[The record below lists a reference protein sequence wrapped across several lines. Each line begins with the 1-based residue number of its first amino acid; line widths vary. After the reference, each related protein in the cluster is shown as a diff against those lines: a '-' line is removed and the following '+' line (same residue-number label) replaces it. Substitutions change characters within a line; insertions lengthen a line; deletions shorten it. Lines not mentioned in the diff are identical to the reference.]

1 MFSMN
6 LIPLRR
12 PSKTNRNRPAMKSQ
26 SILQSILQI
35 GLATIATSAI
45 ALEKSGTGFSISTN
59 TVLTAYH
66 VVENA
71 IEISVRFGSVEQ
83 KATLQTF
90 NKSDDW
96 AILELTQSVDS
107 FVNID
112 TSDSTTL
119 GDSVY
124 TLGFPSPDIF
134 GEEMKY
140 TDGTISS
147 KKGLDG
153 LANFYQISVPIQPGN
168 SGGPLFTKSGH
179 AIGLIVH
186 TVNPE
191 FFISMTGGALP
202 QNINFALKLSSI
214 PNIIATKD
222 NSATDIS
229 IDANQKGVCYIRSTL
244 SPDKIVSPKR
254 STHPTPSAPPS
265 AISPK
270 NQAQAKYS
278 FLIKKLQT
286 FDPSNFIRLDG
297 STGPILKDEDYE
309 SAKQTLDEIYTDI
322 RGCVQEGWAGDRHE
336 KTQWQEART
345 AWRSARNLLA
355 DHYNAVLVQNGIAEP
370 CVVFGIDLYGDS
382 VKKMGTNI
390 KTLPKVDGKRKFFG
404 EEVEFYYGRA
414 GGDNLWGNQQ
424 GKERIH
430 AFIHRFPKAFMGQK
444 NGVVLK
450 TKNGN
455 VPIGILVEVASTPP
469 SPQFDEYETTSLM
482 VNNLVKLFEKK
493 FAIKFLISDKSEI
506 ITPDGLE
513 PIRRSA
519 QALVSDGRDWCYHYF
534 GKFLSINIVG
544 TKSSVTIFVSRPN
557 WEQIANTQEI
567 EDKERQIN
575 SIVDQIDSNLDAL

>member
-1 MFSMN
+1 M
-6 LIPLRR
+6 R
-12 PSKTNRNRPAMKSQ
+12 K
-26 SILQSILQI
+26 
-35 GLATIATSAI
+35 LATVFAI
-45 ALEKSGTGFSISTN
+45 VLFASVKSFALDKSGTGFSISTN

-71 IEISVRFGSVEQ
+71 IEITVRFGSVEQ
-83 KATLQTF
+83 KATLKTF

-107 FVNID
+107 FVRID

-153 LANFYQISVPIQPGN
+153 LDKFYQISVPIQPGN
-168 SGGPLFTKSGH
+168 SGGPLFTKSGR

-214 PNIIATKD
+214 PNINATRKNLD
-222 NSATDIS
+222 NDIS
-229 IDANQKGVCYIRSTL
+229 IDANQKGVCYIRATL

-254 STHPTPSAPPS
+254 PDHPSPSAPPS
-265 AISPK
+265 AISTRE
-270 NQAQAKYS
+270 QAQTKYS

-286 FDPSNFIRLDG
+286 FDPSSFIRLDG
-297 STGPILKDEDYE
+297 STGPILTDEDYE
-309 SAKQTLDEIYTDI
+309 SAKQTLDETYADL
-322 RGCVQEGWAGDRHE
+322 RGCVQEGWAGDRRE

-345 AWRSARNLLA
+345 AWRCARNLLA
-355 DHYNAVLVQNGIAEP
+355 EHYNAVLIQNGIPEP
-370 CVVFGIDLYGDS
+370 SVVFGIDLYDDN
-382 VKKMGTNI
+382 VKSMGTNI
-390 KTLPKVDGKRKFFG
+390 KNLPKVGEVIVRGRKFFG
-404 EEVEFYYGRA
+404 EEVEFYYLRA
-414 GGDNLWGNQQ
+414 GGDCLREKPQ
-424 GKERIH
+424 GTERIH
-430 AFIHRFPKAFMGQK
+430 AFIHRLPKEFMGQK
-444 NGVVLK
+444 NVVILK
-450 TKNGN
+450 TRNGN
-455 VPIGILVEVASTPP
+455 VPVGILVMVASTPP
-469 SPQFDEYETTSLM
+469 SPQFDEYETTSFM

-513 PIRRSA
+513 PVRTSA
-519 QALVSDGRDWCYHYF
+519 QALFANGRDWCYHYF
-534 GKFLSINIVG
+534 GKLLSINIVG
-544 TKSSVTIFVSRPN
+544 TKTSVTIFVSRPN
-557 WEQIANTQEI
+557 WEQIANAQEI

-575 SIVDQIDSNLDAL
+575 SIVDQIDSNLDVL

>member
-1 MFSMN
+1 M
-6 LIPLRR
+6 R
-12 PSKTNRNRPAMKSQ
+12 K
-26 SILQSILQI
+26 
-35 GLATIATSAI
+35 LATVFAI
-45 ALEKSGTGFSISTN
+45 VLFASVKSFALDKSGTGFSISTN

-71 IEISVRFGSVEQ
+71 IEITVRFGSVEQ
-83 KATLQTF
+83 KATLKTF

-107 FVNID
+107 FVRID

-153 LANFYQISVPIQPGN
+153 LDKFYQISVPIQPGN
-168 SGGPLFTKSGH
+168 SGGPLFTKSGR

-214 PNIIATKD
+214 PNINAPRKNLD
-222 NSATDIS
+222 NDIS
-229 IDANQKGVCYIRSTL
+229 IDANQKGVCYIRATL
-244 SPDKIVSPKR
+244 SPDMIVSPKR
-254 STHPTPSAPPS
+254 PDHPSPSAPPS
-265 AISPK
+265 AISTRE
-270 NQAQAKYS
+270 QAQTKYV

-286 FDPSNFIRLDG
+286 FDPSSFICLDG

-309 SAKQTLDEIYTDI
+309 SAQRTLDETYADL
-322 RGCVQEGWAGDRHE
+322 RVCVQEGWAGDHRE

-345 AWRSARNLLA
+345 AWRNARNLLA
-355 DHYNAVLVQNGIAEP
+355 AHYNEVLIQNGIAEP
-370 CVVFGIDLYGDS
+370 CAVFGIDLYGDS

-390 KTLPKVDGKRKFFG
+390 TNLLD
-404 EEVEFYYGRA
+404 EEVEFYYRRA
-414 GGDNLWGNQQ
+414 GGVGLRREQQ

-430 AFIHRFPKAFMGQK
+430 AFIHRLPKEFMGQK
-444 NGVVLK
+444 NVVILK
-450 TKNGN
+450 TRNGN
-455 VPIGILVEVASTPP
+455 VPVGILVMVASTPP
-469 SPQFDEYETTSLM
+469 SPQFDEYETTSFM

-513 PIRRSA
+513 PVRTSA
-519 QALVSDGRDWCYHYF
+519 QALFANGRDWCYHYF
-534 GKFLSINIVG
+534 GKLLSINIVG
-544 TKSSVTIFVSRPN
+544 TKTSVTIFVSRPN
-557 WEQIANTQEI
+557 WEQIANAQEI

-575 SIVDQIDSNLDAL
+575 SIVDQIDSNLDVL